1 MDGTLLNSKHV
12 ISKGN
17 VEAIKRAQELGVD
30 FAIVTGRDYNG
41 VKDFAKEFDLNC
53 EFILMNGAEYRDRQ
67 GNILE
72 GITLNKN
79 TLEDIIKIMDEAGLI
94 MEIFT
99 GDSILVK
106 SKEEAIKLLED
117 RFSVF
122 DSDAAD
128 EEVKAAVREFMNRR
142 KIESYDSLDDLMDE
156 SLNIYKIITFNKDE
170 KLIQET
176 KNKLRQIEGLSVVST
191 FSNDIE
197 ICDIQAQKGLILA
210 KVAKKMGLEKD
221 EVMVLG
227 DSFNDYSM
235 FTEFKNS
242 YAMKN
247 AIPEIKEIAG
257 FITDTNDNDG
267 VAKAIYSALNI

>member
-1 MDGTLLNSKHV
+1 MIKLIASDMDGTLLNSKHV

-17 VEAIKRAQELGVD
+17 VEAIKKAQELGVD

-72 GITLNKN
+72 GIKLNKN

-122 DSDAAD
+122 
-128 EEVKAAVREFMNRR
+128 E
-142 KIESYDSLDDLMDE
+142 
-156 SLNIYKIITFNKDE
+156 
-170 KLIQET
+170 
-176 KNKLRQIEGLSVVST
+176 
-191 FSNDIE
+191 
-197 ICDIQAQKGLILA
+197 
-210 KVAKKMGLEKD
+210 
-221 EVMVLG
+221 
-227 DSFNDYSM
+227 
-235 FTEFKNS
+235 
-242 YAMKN
+242 
-247 AIPEIKEIAG
+247 
-257 FITDTNDNDG
+257 
-267 VAKAIYSALNI
+267 

>member
-1 MDGTLLNSKHV
+1 MFL
-12 ISKGN
+12 
-17 VEAIKRAQELGVD
+17 
-30 FAIVTGRDYNG
+30 
-41 VKDFAKEFDLNC
+41 
-53 EFILMNGAEYRDRQ
+53 
-67 GNILE
+67 
-72 GITLNKN
+72 
-79 TLEDIIKIMDEAGLI
+79 
-94 MEIFT
+94 
-99 GDSILVK
+99 
-106 SKEEAIKLLED
+106 
-117 RFSVF
+117 
-122 DSDAAD
+122 
-128 EEVKAAVREFMNRR
+128 NRR